1 MKTLILL
8 TAIIAIAIA
17 RGYIFINTGLFHEQ
31 INHLI
36 QNNKI
41 KDMGNKYAK
50 DKLNP

>member
-8 TAIIAIAIA
+8 TAIITIAIA

-41 KDMGNKYAK
+41 RDLGNKYAK